1 MHPERV
7 SGIQKEKKKSYF
19 PMNLIADTVRDAPLR
34 DMRSYMP
41 AHYGK
46 ILNNTIFL
54 FLVSSFNSYVKGIY
68 CQKI

>member
-1 MHPERV
+1 
-7 SGIQKEKKKSYF
+7 
-19 PMNLIADTVRDAPLR
+19 MNLIADTVRDAPLR